1 MKIVLLS
8 GASSIHT
15 IRWANGL
22 CSAGHDVHVITQQKA
37 CEAFLPEVI
46 VHEFPSRGILG
57 YFLIVPAVKKLIM
70 NIKPDIVNAHY
81 ASGYATTARL
91 VNYHPWIL
99 SVWGSDVYIFPYR
112 SSIHKWLVKTNLY
125 AADAVAST
133 SNSMALQT
141 RSIAPKLN
149 QIPIT
154 PFGVD
159 FDKFAKYS
167 ESSKIDKHKP
177 IVIGTV
183 KSLSDT
189 YGIDLLIKSFALVYR
204 KFLANDEGTANLLQL
219 RIVGSGPKLKELEE
233 LAKNEGVSD
242 ITTFVGRVEHEQ
254 VPSELS
260 KLDIYVALSRSESFG
275 VAIIEA
281 GATGKP
287 VVVSDVGGLPE
298 VVLDNQTGFI
308 VPTEDPQAAAIKI
321 EELVLNEELRLKIGK
336 KGQLHVQNTYD
347 WGVCLNLMKG
357 VYDNVIQQAN
367 NK

>member
-1 MKIVLLS
+1 MKVVLLA
-8 GASSIHT
+8 GASCIHT
-15 IRWANGL
+15 VRWANGL
-22 CSAGHDVHVITQQKA
+22 NSIGLEVSVISQHPLLEPLNDGINVHILKY
-37 CEAFLPEVI
+37 
-46 VHEFPSRGILG
+46 RGVLG
-57 YFLIVPAVKKLIM
+57 YFTMVPAVKKLLSK
-70 NIKPDIVNAHY
+70 IKPDIINAHY

-91 VNYHPWIL
+91 VNKRPWLL
-99 SVWGSDVYIFPYR
+99 SVWGSDVYTFPYR

-242 ITTFVGRVEHEQ
+242 ITTFIGRVEHEQ

-308 VPTEDPQAAAIKI
+308 VPTEDPHTAAIKI

-357 VYDNVIQQAN
+357 VYDNVIQQAS